1 MFYFCIIHYKPIK
14 KKVMADKLATV
25 EEASTMLNVLS
36 TLDPQ
41 KCITVSELE
50 DMISQM
56 TRNTFV
62 LNYLNKSTQKS
73 GMILEGNLVVLNMSG
88 SVFSFENYVDNTGW
102 QMMQVPVNQRVI
114 ATLSKSASISIPSSC
129 IYVGLNSYSEYRYDM
144 IGSHFDFST
153 SSWKWIIIF
162 VV

>member
-1 MFYFCIIHYKPIK
+1 
-14 KKVMADKLATV
+14 MADKLATV

-88 SVFSFENYVDNTGW
+88 SAFSFENYVDKIQDG
-102 QMMQVPVNQRVI
+102 
-114 ATLSKSASISIPSSC
+114 K
-129 IYVGLNSYSEYRYDM
+129 
-144 IGSHFDFST
+144 
-153 SSWKWIIIF
+153 
-162 VV
+162 